1 LILPK
6 WRPAKGADIT
16 CRSQSKLPRRQDDGT
31 VSLATERTASV
42 FSRTRRHCTVTWLS
56 RGGDVLCAP
65 RPHVLREARRRVGES
80 VTLRSGLRAK
90 NEDRPPAW
98 HRAFNGCR
106 MIATA
111 AGALCQSRKGQ
122 CLSEPAC
129 RADHEDA
136 AGFVKAGND
145 RAAVNEW

>member
-16 CRSQSKLPRRQDDGT
+16 CRSQSKLPRRQDDGS

-56 RGGDVLCAP
+56 RDGDVLCAP
-65 RPHVLREARRRVGES
+65 RPHALREARKRAGES
-80 VTLRSGLRAK
+80 VTLRAGLRAK

-98 HRAFNGCR
+98 HRA
-106 MIATA
+106 
-111 AGALCQSRKGQ
+111 
-122 CLSEPAC
+122 
-129 RADHEDA
+129 
-136 AGFVKAGND
+136 V
-145 RAAVNEW
+145 